1 MQLRPQ
7 CNDHILATEFR
18 MDVSLFE
25 RLIKFGVPSVML
37 AEQHRMRPEVARL
50 IVPSIYKNLA
60 NHNSVY
66 NYPTVPSVNR
76 NVFFLNHNNPEE
88 REGGSSSF
96 YNTYEVEMSLRLAD
110 FLCQQ
115 GVNQGKITILATYGA
130 QKEKILSHRLYNLL
144 SGPIHVTTV
153 DNYQGQEND
162 IIILSLVRNNQK
174 GLIGFLG
181 TPNRICVALSRARHG
196 LFMFGNIEMLS
207 SSGLWIHA
215 KKVLGQNDQL
225 GNELILRCDR
235 HPRQIIKVSVK
246 I

>member
-1 MQLRPQ
+1 
-7 CNDHILATEFR
+7 
-18 MDVSLFE
+18 
-25 RLIKFGVPSVML
+25 
-37 AEQHRMRPEVARL
+37 
-50 IVPSIYKNLA
+50 
-60 NHNSVY
+60 
-66 NYPTVPSVNR
+66 
-76 NVFFLNHNNPEE
+76 
-88 REGGSSSF
+88 
-96 YNTYEVEMSLRLAD
+96 MSLRLAD
-110 FLCQQ
+110 FLCKQ
-115 GVNQGKITILATYGA
+115 GIDKENITILVTYGA
-130 QKEKILSHRLYNLL
+130 QKEKILSHHLYNNLL
-144 SGPIHVTTV
+144 LDPIHVTTV

-174 GLIGFLG
+174 GTVGFLR

-246 I
+246 IYKIKRS